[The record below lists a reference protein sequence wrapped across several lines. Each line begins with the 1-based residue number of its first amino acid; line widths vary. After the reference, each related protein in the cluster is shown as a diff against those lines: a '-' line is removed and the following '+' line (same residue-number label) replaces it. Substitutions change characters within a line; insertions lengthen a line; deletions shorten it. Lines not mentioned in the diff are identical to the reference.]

1 MEQKLMLKKSVS
13 ELLLCEFNTDE
24 TYSILRS
31 NPSIYLSWGVERIFN
46 VEDRGLMMKVN
57 GNHHKGWVLITLGWN
72 DYYRVH
78 ILTKYGEE
86 LDSFTEVCFDELVQI
101 IDDRIEWVEEYEF

>member
-1 MEQKLMLKKSVS
+1 MEQKVKLKKSVM
-13 ELLLCEFNTDE
+13 ELLMSEFNTDE

-31 NPSIYLSWGVERIFN
+31 NLSIYWSWGVERIFN

-57 GNHHKGWVLITLGWN
+57 GHHHKGWVLITLGWN

-78 ILTKYGEE
+78 ILTKGGEV
-86 LDSFTEVCFDELVQI
+86 LDSFSEVCFDELVQI
-101 IDDRIEWVEEYEF
+101 IDDRIERVEEYQF

>member
-13 ELLLCEFNTDE
+13 ELLMSEFNTDE
-24 TYSILRS
+24 TLSILRS
-31 NPSIYLSWGVERIFN
+31 NISIFWSWGVERYFN

-78 ILTKYGEE
+78 ILTKYGEV
-86 LDSFTEVCFDELVQI
+86 LDSFTEVCFDELIQT
-101 IDDRIEWVEEYEF
+101 IDDRIERIEEYEF

>member
-1 MEQKLMLKKSVS
+1 MEQKLMLKNSVNK
-13 ELLLCEFNTDE
+13 LLLCEFNTDE
-24 TYSILRS
+24 TLSILRS
-31 NPSIYLSWGVERIFN
+31 NPSIYLSWGVERYFN

-78 ILTKYGEE
+78 ILTKYGEV
-86 LDSFTEVCFDELVQI
+86 LDSFTEVCFDELIQT
-101 IDDRIEWVEEYEF
+101 IDDRIEWIEEYEF